1 MKLIYVY
8 IKRFRNI
15 VEQEVCFSDEYAVSL
30 QDNHL
35 LISKRDSNPN
45 VTYVYGD
52 GFLKDI
58 RVIVGKT
65 GSGKTNFLQLL
76 GMDNIERHSTA
87 DSDAYMMLYKS
98 IENDTFVA
106 EIVGLEID
114 GLSKYK
120 KTPFCSSKNTGG
132 VRFQYDF
139 KNNVLRDVIGLA
151 TQGFENTYI
160 INSFD
165 KHSFAWYDAEDGR
178 QTEIRPEEGLLPRM
192 IVDWGQGN
200 VSMETEFLRNY
211 VMQFSEDSLKRHVA
225 LAICNDN
232 WRHKIEDKIP
242 YSIGER
248 NYWLYSDRFNH
259 PDRLKNTTPKQ
270 RFLHDLMM
278 DYLIYLRKWANH
290 VDKSKKPLYGF
301 VNLGIDDIRQL
312 PDSPKDANLDLKVRI
327 NWLCQ
332 HLDYHTDEINGN
344 RGLLWQIGSDI
355 SDIYDELSKVD
366 EKYFT
371 DDMLLIPV
379 SDIDTRDGKPLAN
392 LYERMDQYR
401 KDEELGLFKDA
412 LLPYHWTNVSSGE
425 YQAARIWGMIDKF
438 AVRVKVMS
446 GTDYEHAIH
455 PNMILL
461 LDEPE
466 NYMHPEMCRLFIKQM
481 GEYLSKRGNDS
492 HLQVIMS
499 THSPFML
506 SDVMSHQVVRM
517 DYDERGYCKINQA
530 NNKLHFAA
538 NIHTIMADS
547 FFLKETIGEFARE
560 FLTSK
565 FAWLKQMAIKGELTA
580 AERQEAYRLRTLIPE
595 IGDEMIR
602 YGFDRMLKIIGA

>member
-1 MKLIYVY
+1 MKLLYVY

-15 VEQEVCFSDEYAVSL
+15 VEQEVCFSDEYTVLL
-30 QDNHL
+30 QNNHL
-35 LISKRDSNPN
+35 LIRKKEPNPN
-45 VTYVYGD
+45 VAYVYGD
-52 GFLKDI
+52 GFLKDV

-76 GMDNIERHSTA
+76 GMDNIERSSKA
-87 DSDAYMMLYKS
+87 DRDAYMMLYKS
-98 IENDTFVA
+98 REKNVFVA

-120 KTPFCSSKNTGG
+120 KTPFLCGKNIGG
-132 VRFQYDF
+132 VQFQYDF
-139 KNNVLRDVIGLA
+139 ENNVVRDAKELTIR
-151 TQGFENTYI
+151 GFEETYI

-165 KHSFAWYDAEDGR
+165 KHSFAWYDS
-178 QTEIRPEEGLLPRM
+178 EEGRNTETRPSDGLIPRM

-200 VSMETEFLRNY
+200 VSMETEFLRSF
-211 VMQFSEDSLKRHVA
+211 VMQFGEECIKRHVA
-225 LAICNDN
+225 LAISNKN
-232 WRHKIEDKIP
+232 WRYKLKDKIP
-242 YSIGER
+242 NGIKER
-248 NYWLYSDRFNH
+248 NYWTYSDSIDS

-270 RFLHDLMM
+270 RFLHDLLM
-278 DYLIYLRKWANH
+278 DYLIYLRKWAYH
-290 VDKSKKPLYGF
+290 VDRSNKPLYGF
-301 VNLGIDDIRQL
+301 VYLGIADIRKL
-312 PDSPKDANLDLKVRI
+312 PDSPHEAHLDLKERI

-332 HLDYHTDEINGN
+332 HLDYYTDEIHGN
-344 RGLLWQIGSDI
+344 RGLLWQIGLDI
-355 SDIYDELSKVD
+355 VDIYDELSKVD

-379 SDIDTRDGKPLAN
+379 TDIDTREGQPLAE

-425 YQAARIWGMIDKF
+425 FQATRIWGMVDKF
-438 AVRVKVMS
+438 AVRVKVMA

-466 NYMHPEMCRLFIKQM
+466 NYMHPEMCRMFIKQM
-481 GEYLSKRGNDS
+481 AEYLKQRGNDS
-492 HLQVIMS
+492 QLQVIMS

-506 SDVMSHQVVRM
+506 SDVMSNQVVRM
-517 DYDERGYCKINQA
+517 DYDENGYCRINQVY
-530 NNKLHFAA
+530 NKPHFAA

-560 FLTSK
+560 FLTTK
-565 FAWLKQMAIKGELTA
+565 FEWLKQMEAKGELTDE
-580 AERQEAYRLRTLIPE
+580 ERQEARRLRKLVPE

-602 YGFDRMLKIIGA
+602 YGFIRMLDIIDA

>member
-1 MKLIYVY
+1 M
-8 IKRFRNI
+8 
-15 VEQEVCFSDEYAVSL
+15 CFSDEYAVTL
-30 QDNHL
+30 HDGRL
-35 LISKRDSNPN
+35 LISKRAPDPN

-52 GFLKDI
+52 GFLKDV

-76 GMDNIERHSTA
+76 GMDNIERNSTA

-98 IENDTFVA
+98 KDDDTFVA
-106 EIVGLEID
+106 EIVGLDIE
-114 GLSKYK
+114 GLSRYK
-120 KTPFCSSKNTGG
+120 KTPLYSNNNTGG
-132 VRFQYDF
+132 VRFRYDF
-139 KNNVLRDVIGLA
+139 ENNNVCDVIGLA
-151 TQGFENTYI
+151 IQGFENTYI

-165 KHSFAWYDAEDGR
+165 KHSFAWYDGEDGH
-178 QTEIRPEEGLLPRM
+178 QTETQPEAGLLPRM

-200 VSMETEFLRNY
+200 VSMETEFLQNY
-211 VMQFSEDSLKRHVA
+211 VMQFREDSLKRQVA

-232 WRHKIEDKIP
+232 WRYKLEDEIP
-242 YSIGER
+242 YSIEER
-248 NYWLYSDRFNH
+248 NYWFYSDSSNH
-259 PDRLKNTTPKQ
+259 PDRLEGTTPKQ

-278 DYLIYLRKWANH
+278 DYLVYLRKWAYH
-290 VDKSKKPLYGF
+290 VDKSNRPLYGF
-301 VNLGIDDIRQL
+301 VNFGIADIRKL
-312 PDSPKDANLDLKVRI
+312 PDSPKEANLDIKFRI

-332 HLDYHTDEINGN
+332 HLDYYSDVIHGN

-366 EKYFT
+366 ERYFT

-379 SDIDTRDGKPLAN
+379 TDIDNREGQPLAT

-401 KDEELGLFKDA
+401 RDEELGLFQEA
-412 LLPYHWTNVSSGE
+412 LLPYHWTHVSSGE

-446 GTDYEHAIH
+446 GTDYGHAIH

-466 NYMHPEMCRLFIKQM
+466 NYMHPEMCRMFIKQM
-481 GEYLSKRGNDS
+481 GDYLSKRGNDS

-506 SDVMSHQVVRM
+506 SDVMSHQVMRM
-517 DYDERGYCKINQA
+517 DYDERGYCRINQVHQKA
-530 NNKLHFAA
+530 HFAA

-560 FLTSK
+560 FLTAK
-565 FAWLKQMAIKGELTA
+565 FAWLKQMATKGELTDE
-580 AERQEAYRLRTLIPE
+580 ERQEANRLRMLIPE

-602 YGFDRMLKIIGA
+602 YGFERLLEIIDA